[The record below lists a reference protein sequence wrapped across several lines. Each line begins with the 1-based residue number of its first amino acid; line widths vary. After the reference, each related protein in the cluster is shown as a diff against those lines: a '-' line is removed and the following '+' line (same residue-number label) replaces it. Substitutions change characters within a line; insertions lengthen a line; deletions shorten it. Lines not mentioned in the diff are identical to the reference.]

1 MTQCYACKNH
11 NFVIDYIEKTR
22 EVNGHQ
28 FIATLP
34 IQKCTTCGEFLFPAE
49 SLYQFE
55 LAIAHQLAE
64 SGTHSGQTFRF
75 MRKAIGIS
83 ARDLAHLLNVTPE
96 TISRWETNKRDIDH
110 SALAIL
116 GALVLD
122 ELKGRTDTLQRL
134 KNLQTHKPLAKFIR
148 VTLHAA

>member
-1 MTQCYACKNH
+1 MTQCYACKNQ
-11 NFVIDYIEKTR
+11 NFVIEYLEKTR
-22 EVNGHQ
+22 EVDGHQ
-28 FIATLP
+28 FTAILP

-64 SGTHSGQTFRF
+64 SGTHSGKTFRF

-83 ARDLAHLLNVTPE
+83 ARELAHLLDTTPE

-116 GALVLD
+116 GTLVLD
-122 ELKGRTDTLQRL
+122 EIKGHTDTLKRL
-134 KNLQTHKPLAKFIR
+134 ENLRTHKPLAKSIR
-148 VTLHAA
+148 VSLHAA